1 MIEEENKEEVSEEV
15 GQDGQKKEMS
25 PKLKQFIQ
33 ILKFTGFSISAGVI
47 QLLSFAVLYDMTHLL
62 PWWPAY
68 LISLTLSVLW
78 NFTFNR
84 KFTFK
89 SAANVP
95 LAMGVVVIYY
105 CMFTPVSVFGGD
117 AMTAAIGEELG
128 IVTTVVMM
136 LINFATEFVW
146 DKFIVFNDNVIGR
159 IEGIFKRK
167 KGGSAPAVILEGGE
181 PSDGEKA
188 PAAEEEVPTEETV
201 ATDTLLLK

>member
-1 MIEEENKEEVSEEV
+1 MAEEENIEEVEV
-15 GQDGQKKEMS
+15 DCSQGEKKKEMS
-25 PKLKQFIQ
+25 PKLKQFLQ
-33 ILKFTGFSISAGVI
+33 VLKFTGFSLSAGAI
-47 QLLSFAVLYDMTHLL
+47 QLLSFAILYDWTHWL

-95 LAMGVVVIYY
+95 LAMGLVVIYY
-105 CMFTPVSVFGGD
+105 CMFTPISVFGGN

-136 LINFATEFVW
+136 LINFATEFIW
-146 DKFIVFNDNVIGR
+146 DKFIVFNDKVIGR
-159 IEGIFKRK
+159 LESLFKHKKSETAVAIEEEIIKETATG
-167 KGGSAPAVILEGGE
+167 
-181 PSDGEKA
+181 D
-188 PAAEEEVPTEETV
+188 EEVPTEETV

>member
-1 MIEEENKEEVSEEV
+1 MAEEEKKEEVEV
-15 GQDGQKKEMS
+15 DCVQGEKKRGTS
-25 PKLKQFIQ
+25 PKLKQFLQ
-33 ILKFTGFSISAGVI
+33 VLKFTGFSLSAGAI
-47 QLLSFAVLYDMTHLL
+47 QLLSFAILYDWTHWL

-95 LAMGVVVIYY
+95 LAMGLVVIYY
-105 CMFTPVSVFGGD
+105 CMFTPISVFGGD

-136 LINFATEFVW
+136 LINFATEFIW
-146 DKFIVFNDNVIGR
+146 DKFIVFNDKVIGR
-159 IEGIFKRK
+159 LESLFKRK
-167 KGGSAPAVILEGGE
+167 KIEAAVAI
-181 PSDGEKA
+181 
-188 PAAEEEVPTEETV
+188 EEASNEHATTDDEVPTEETA

>member
-1 MIEEENKEEVSEEV
+1 MEEEKKEAISQEIEQGE
-15 GQDGQKKEMS
+15 QKKEMS

-47 QLLSFAVLYDMTHLL
+47 QILSFAIMYDWTHWL

-95 LAMGVVVIYY
+95 LAMGLVVIYY
-105 CMFTPVSVFGGD
+105 CMFTPISVFGGD
-117 AMTAAIGEELG
+117 AMTAAIGQELG

-136 LINFATEFVW
+136 LINFATEFLW
-146 DKFIVFNDNVIGR
+146 DKFIVFNDKVIGK
-159 IEGIFKRK
+159 IESKLKGK
-167 KGGSAPAVILEGGE
+167 KAETAVAKEE
-181 PSDGEKA
+181 VTK
-188 PAAEEEVPTEETV
+188 EEEVPTEETV
-201 ATDTLLLK
+201 STDTLLLK